1 MVQCGRGFLG
11 HQDDEEVLVVEGVV
25 HRLAVVYP
33 KSPLKVYSCL
43 GPWFFVNKCKATKES
58 YT

>member
-25 HRLAVVYP
+25 HRLP
-33 KSPLKVYSCL
+33 KLLTLVLKDLTILQGKTCNFLMLLLLDSGVS
-43 GPWFFVNKCKATKES
+43 
-58 YT
+58 